1 MSLEHV
7 HARLLS
13 GRPLVVAA
21 DTNASL
27 RARGVALDVPGSLGS
42 LLRERPADVL
52 AHYRVEVECR
62 ADIIAAL
69 TGDTTPRALAEVG
82 MEHRAAQ
89 LTSIAVELALNAVE
103 DCPKP
108 VAVGGVLGSDM
119 VSPVAATRLHEELT
133 EHSARLAAAGCEL
146 LITRGQGSRLNLM
159 AAVVAAA
166 RTDLMTWAVVE
177 RHGEMP
183 KPSED
188 RALFDSL
195 REAGASAVLFEVPSV
210 ALGLAELAHS
220 RDALIECGLFPGVLL
235 AASETALPGFPD
247 LGGSPDA
254 WADHALDLDLAG
266 ARVIGGGAGTTED
279 HLRALA
285 RALGS
290 LHPSIPAH
298 RSDTELDAE
307 PRHTPTDH

>member
-7 HARLLS
+7 TARLKS

-62 ADIIAAL
+62 ADVIAAL

-82 MEHRAAQ
+82 MEHRSAQ

-103 DCPKP
+103 DSPKP
-108 VAVGGVLGSDM
+108 VAVAGVLGSDM
-119 VSPVAATRLHEELT
+119 VSPVAATRLHEELM
-133 EHSARLAAAGCEL
+133 EHSERLAAAGCEL
-146 LITRGQGSRLNLM
+146 LIARGQGLRLNLM
-159 AAVVAAA
+159 TAVVAAA
-166 RTDLMTWAVVE
+166 RTELLTWAVLE
-177 RHGEMP
+177 RHGEP
-183 KPSED
+183 KAGDE
-188 RALFDSL
+188 RELFDAL
-195 REAGASAVLFEVPSV
+195 REAGATTVLFEVSSV
-210 ALGLAELAHS
+210 ALGLRELGRAK
-220 RDALIECGLFPGVLL
+220 DALEEAGLVPGVLL
-235 AASETALPGFPD
+235 AASESALPGFPD
-247 LGGSPDA
+247 LASSPDA

-266 ARVIGGGAGTTED
+266 ARVIGGGAGTTEE

-290 LHPSIPAH
+290 LHPSIPVH
-298 RSDTELDAE
+298 RSDTEIDP
-307 PRHTPTDH
+307 PRRTPTDH

>member
-7 HARLLS
+7 TARLKS

-62 ADIIAAL
+62 ADVIAAL

-82 MEHRAAQ
+82 MEHRSAQ

-103 DCPKP
+103 DSPKP
-108 VAVGGVLGSDM
+108 VAVAGVLGSDM
-119 VSPVAATRLHEELT
+119 LSPVAATRLHEEMT

-146 LITRGQGSRLNLM
+146 LIARGQGSRLNLM

-166 RTDLMTWAVVE
+166 RTDLLTWAVLE
-177 RHGEMP
+177 RHGEP
-183 KPSED
+183 KPGDD
-188 RALFDSL
+188 RELFDAL
-195 REAGASAVLFEVPSV
+195 RDAGATTILFEVSSV
-210 ALGLAELAHS
+210 TLGLRELGRAK
-220 RDALIECGLFPGVLL
+220 DALEEAGLFAGVLL
-235 AASETALPGFPD
+235 AASEAALPGFPD
-247 LGGSPDA
+247 IGGSPDT

-266 ARVIGGGAGTTED
+266 ARVIGGGAGTTEA
-279 HLRALA
+279 HLGALA

-290 LHPSIPAH
+290 LHPSIPVH
-298 RSDTELDAE
+298 RSDTEIDPE

>member
-7 HARLLS
+7 TARLKS

-27 RARGVALDVPGSLGS
+27 RARGVALDVPGALGS

-62 ADIIAAL
+62 ADVIAAL
-69 TGDTTPRALAEVG
+69 TGDTTPRALAEMG
-82 MEHRAAQ
+82 MEHRSAQ

-108 VAVGGVLGSDM
+108 VAVAGVLGSDM
-119 VSPVAATRLHEELT
+119 VSPIFATRLHEELT
-133 EHSARLAAAGCEL
+133 EHSERLAAAGCEL
-146 LITRGQGSRLNLM
+146 LIARGQGSRLNLM
-159 AAVVAAA
+159 AAVIAAS
-166 RTDLMTWAVVE
+166 RTDLMTWAVLE
-177 RHGEMP
+177 RHGDP
-183 KPSED
+183 QKPGGD
-188 RALFDSL
+188 RELFDAL
-195 REAGASAVLFEVPSV
+195 REAGATTVLFEMPSV
-210 ALGLAELAHS
+210 ALALQELGRTKDLLEEA
-220 RDALIECGLFPGVLL
+220 GLFPGILL

-247 LGGSPDA
+247 LEGSPDA
-254 WADHALDLDLAG
+254 WADHALDLDIAG
-266 ARVIGGGAGTTED
+266 ARVIGGGAGTTEA

-285 RALGS
+285 QALGS

-298 RSDTELDAE
+298 RSDTELDPE
-307 PRHTPTDH
+307 PRHRPTDH

>member
-7 HARLLS
+7 TARLKS

-27 RARGVALDVPGSLGS
+27 RARGVVLDVPGALGS
-42 LLRERPADVL
+42 LLRERPADIL

-62 ADIIAAL
+62 ADVIAAL

-82 MEHRAAQ
+82 MEHRSAQ
-89 LTSIAVELALNAVE
+89 LTSIAIELALNAVE
-103 DCPKP
+103 DSPKP
-108 VAVGGVLGSDM
+108 VAVAGVLGSDM

-146 LITRGQGSRLNLM
+146 LIARGQGSRLNLM

-166 RTDLMTWAVVE
+166 RTDLVTWAVLE
-177 RHGEMP
+177 RHGEP
-183 KPSED
+183 NAGDE
-188 RALFDSL
+188 RELFDAL
-195 REAGASAVLFEVPSV
+195 REAGATTVLFEVSSV
-210 ALGLAELAHS
+210 ALGLRELGRAK
-220 RDALIECGLFPGVLL
+220 DAIIEAGLFPGVLL
-235 AASETALPGFPD
+235 AASESALPGFPD
-247 LGGSPDA
+247 LEGSPDT

-266 ARVIGGGAGTTED
+266 ARVIGGGAGTTEE

-290 LHPSIPAH
+290 LHPSIPPH
-298 RSDTELDAE
+298 RSDTDLDPG
-307 PRHTPTDH
+307 PRHTPTEH

>member
-7 HARLLS
+7 TARLKS

-21 DTNASL
+21 DSNASL
-27 RARGVALDVPGSLGS
+27 RARGVTLDVPGALGS

-62 ADIIAAL
+62 ADVIAAL

-82 MEHRAAQ
+82 MEHRSAQ

-108 VAVGGVLGSDM
+108 VAVAGVLGSDM

-146 LITRGQGSRLNLM
+146 LIARGQGSRLSLM

-166 RTDLMTWAVVE
+166 RTDLLTWAVLE
-177 RHGEMP
+177 RHGDDP
-183 KPSED
+183 RPGND
-188 RALFDSL
+188 RDLFSALK
-195 REAGASAVLFEVPSV
+195 EAGASTILFEVPNV
-210 ALGLAELAHS
+210 AQGLRELGRTKELLEELGLV
-220 RDALIECGLFPGVLL
+220 PGVLL
-235 AASETALPGFPD
+235 AASEAALPGFPD
-247 LGGSPDA
+247 GGGSPDA
-254 WADHALDLDLAG
+254 WADHALDLDVAG
-266 ARVIGGGAGTTED
+266 ARVIGGGAGTTEE

-285 RALGS
+285 QALGA
-290 LHPSIPAH
+290 LHPSIPVH
-298 RSDTELDAE
+298 RSDTEIDPE

>member
-1 MSLEHV
+1 MTLEHV
-7 HARLLS
+7 TARLRS

-21 DTNASL
+21 DSNASL

-62 ADIIAAL
+62 ADVLAAL

-82 MEHRAAQ
+82 MEHRSAQ

-103 DCPKP
+103 DSPKP
-108 VAVGGVLGSDM
+108 VAVAGVLGSDM

-146 LITRGQGSRLNLM
+146 LIARGQGSRLNLM

-166 RTDLMTWAVVE
+166 RTDLLTWAVVE
-177 RHGEMP
+177 RHGEVR
-183 KPSED
+183 KPGQDAELFS
-188 RALFDSL
+188 ALRD
-195 REAGASAVLFEVPSV
+195 AGATAVLFEVSSV
-210 ALGLAELAHS
+210 ALGLKELGQAKA
-220 RDALIECGLFPGVLL
+220 ALEEAGLFSGVLL
-235 AASETALPGFPD
+235 AASETALHGFPD
-247 LGGSPDA
+247 LGGSPDS
-254 WADHALDLDLAG
+254 WADHALDLDVAG
-266 ARVIGGGAGTTED
+266 ARVIGGGAGTTEE

-285 RALGS
+285 GALGA
-290 LHPSIPAH
+290 LHPSIPVH
-298 RSDTELDAE
+298 RSDTEIE
-307 PRHTPTDH
+307 PDPRPTDH